1 MRENGEQYVFVLGGI
16 MWFVIIASG
25 NIIILQQ
32 KEWLFCAAKAI
43 FKLGYLLKL
52 GNKNPVLNTGMIDK
66 IF

>member
-1 MRENGEQYVFVLGGI
+1 MLGGI

-32 KEWLFCAAKAI
+32 KEWLFCAVKSM
-43 FKLGYLLKL
+43 FKPRLLLKL

-66 IF
+66 TF